1 MFLVDKNGNVVN
13 RWASVTTPESID
25 GDIANIIEMKS
36 SYWANDYVILSSVY
50 LWKFECCYDSLSQL
64 SIPIAR

>member
-25 GDIANIIEMKS
+25 DVIANIIEMNTK
-36 SYWANDYVILSSVY
+36 
-50 LWKFECCYDSLSQL
+50 
-64 SIPIAR
+64 